1 MSHLQQQFKCGI
13 CTHLLFLAEDT
24 ATNEAPET
32 KDTKELTKNDN
43 LAICT
48 VSIVCSCGK
57 DPTSTAGQKCQSFG
71 HTATLI
77 LALSTTKECT
87 TSKDTVN
94 SDTKDKSCLTGE
106 SELCS
111 YILVYDILAAKN
123 EASTKLLFNVDNSIE
138 LEKEMML
145 QDPYTPSGSEDD
157 WMYDQL
163 PVLPPDTL
171 HSSVLQKFA
180 EAIACDENSE
190 KEKAKKSKGE
200 TNKLTKLVQCLELS
214 GVCKGQH
221 NKISEI
227 VPFGD
232 GQNLLVNFDCSGCD
246 SKTELASDGENCR
259 NTLSKTVEKSDDSLT
274 VPSSASVLENHKN
287 GLSRDYSFTQTT
299 LAAYRIATCNG
310 ERTLSWQPTRT
321 KQFSSSEGVF
331 SSIVALPVGSHDL
344 LGDTSAQF
352 QELEAELSSPSQL
365 LVAAANGK
373 VVVIDADSLNILTT
387 FTAGNEILHVLN
399 CPGMDCFCA
408 CTTDGVMHFLG
419 LRNQLPVETDLGTS
433 EHERMDG
440 TSEVYSGGSC
450 SQPGKFMKS
459 LPQLWE

>member
-1 MSHLQQQFKCGI
+1 MA
-13 CTHLLFLAEDT
+13 HLLFLAEDT
-24 ATNEAPET
+24 ATNEPSKTEDA
-32 KDTKELTKNDN
+32 KEQAKNDK
-43 LAICT
+43 LMMCT

-77 LALSTTKECT
+77 LALSTTKEHT

-94 SDTKDKSCLTGE
+94 SDTEDTSCLTAE
-106 SELCS
+106 SELCP
-111 YILVYDILAAKN
+111 YILVYDILTAKN
-123 EASTKLLFNVDNSIE
+123 EASTKLLFNVDSSLE

-190 KEKAKKSKGE
+190 KEKAKKPKGE

-232 GQNLLVNFDCSGCD
+232 GQNLLVNFVCYSACGN
-246 SKTELASDGENCR
+246 KTELASNGENCR
-259 NTLSKTVEKSDDSLT
+259 NTFSKTVEMSSDSPT
-274 VPSSASVLENHKN
+274 VPSENHKHE
-287 GLSRDYSFTQTT
+287 LSRDHSFTQTT
-299 LAAYRIATCNG
+299 FAVYRIATCNG

-321 KQFSSSEGVF
+321 KQFSSSQGVF
-331 SSIVALPVGSHDL
+331 SNIVALPVGSHDL

-352 QELEAELSSPSQL
+352 QEREAERSSPSQL

-373 VVVIDADSLNILTT
+373 VVVIDANSLNVLTK

-419 LRNQLPVETDLGTS
+419 LRNQLPGETDLGTS
-433 EHERMDG
+433 EHDRMDG
-440 TSEVYSGGSC
+440 TSEVYSGGSF
-450 SQPGKFMKS
+450 SQPGTVNEKLATNVEMTDVVNSMPF
-459 LPQLWE
+459 